1 MLGVVYAK
9 KDGASRNVSANRFAN
24 TSVYPTSGSRD
35 KVGHNKNVPN
45 AWDSSLGVSSNFTIR
60 VADMLDAV
68 KEKFSDV
75 LSADVV
81 FTLGIE
87 RKAGEF
93 TPMLKYSLNA
103 AELNERYMAA
113 VQNGTA
119 EDQQKLVDEAAK
131 NAGYSVLMYHG
142 AKDGGGFNTF
152 RDWSYFTENEGYA
165 ARYTK

>member
-75 LSADVV
+75 LSADVDSALEV
-81 FTLGIE
+81 KY
-87 RKAGEF
+87 KAGE
-93 TPMLKYSLNA
+93 SW
-103 AELNERYMAA
+103 
-113 VQNGTA
+113 
-119 EDQQKLVDEAAK
+119 
-131 NAGYSVLMYHG
+131 LMFG
-142 AKDGGGFNTF
+142 CI
-152 RDWSYFTENEGYA
+152 RWQ
-165 ARYTK
+165 